1 MQPIAKIN
9 KPAQLFGLK
18 KLSQTWFIMKLSAI
32 LLFAVLS
39 MSAARGYSQ
48 KINHD
53 FKKSRIEAI
62 FKYIEK
68 ESGYSF
74 IYEKSMIKDAPPI
87 NLSLTNKNI
96 AEVLNAIADIYP
108 FEYTIRNNFV
118 VISAPKLKTFPEEKL
133 QQMEIKGVVRDS
145 SGVTLSGVSVMN
157 KQSKKGSSTTSNG
170 TFTISASK
178 GDILLFS
185 FVGFIKQEVIV
196 DSQNPLSIV
205 LQSDNN
211 ILDQIVVTALGIK
224 RSAKTLSY
232 NVQDVKSEEIIR
244 VPDASFVNSLS
255 GKVAGVTINNSASGI
270 GGSTRVVMR
279 GEKSLNPNGN
289 NNALYVL
296 DGIPLPNLFSSS
308 SVSSN
313 GVYGGKDGGDGI
325 SDINPEDIESISV
338 LTGASSAALYGGMA
352 ANGAVLVNTK
362 SGNRDRIR
370 INLSSTSSF
379 YNAFVLPEF
388 QNTYGTSAPGNFDS
402 WGAKL
407 GTPSNNNPK
416 DFFQTGTN
424 LLNSVS
430 MSTGG
435 DKSQTY
441 FSVGANN
448 ANGIIFNNKYNRYN
462 ITLRHKADLNDKIS
476 LDATAMYIQAK
487 NQNMLSQ
494 GQYLNPLVPIY
505 LFPRGADMESL
516 KVFER
521 YNPDRNFKTQ
531 FWPESYGTQQMAMQ
545 NPFWTI
551 NRDFNTVAKERY
563 ILGMELNYKP
573 IDWLSLKGRVRYDN
587 TSSQNE
593 VKNYASTIPLLAANS
608 NNGSYL
614 DLTVKN
620 KYTYA
625 DLLGTIDKTFDQVGL
640 LTTIGASILEQ
651 RMVRTGNSLGGN
663 GAALSKVPN
672 LFSSS
677 NVIPEQL
684 PGSQPDVIQT
694 QSFFAT
700 AQLDYR
706 KKIFLTLSGRNEWPS
721 QLATLEKTPSLFYPS
736 AGVSAVLSD
745 MISLPK
751 SVISYFK
758 IRGSYSEV
766 GNPPLLFMTMP
777 PYDVTISG
785 PNLNRNLPFD
795 LKPERTKSYEAGFN
809 STFFNSRL
817 QFDVTLYKANTYNQ
831 IFSFNAP
838 GGSGFQNYF
847 LNAGNVSNKGIEAL
861 LGYNGKI
868 GNVKFNTTVV
878 FTLNRNKIIELAEN
892 AINPFTG
899 SKLATKDT
907 MYMAGIGSASSAAVS
922 GGVIGDIYVNRLA
935 TDPDGYILISGGT
948 GSMVQADNT
957 NLIYAGNPSP
967 RYKMGFRNGISYN
980 NFNLN
985 FLVDWR
991 IGGRVVSATQALM
1004 DGYGTSKASA
1014 DARDNGGAIVNG
1026 YPIDAYGYYQV
1037 VGRGNGVLSQY
1048 VYSATNARLREAS
1061 ISYTLPNSLFK
1072 GVVRDL
1078 TLSVIGRN
1086 LFMFYNKAPFDP
1098 ELTASTGT
1106 YFQGID
1112 YFMPPSQRSFGFSIR
1127 AAF

>member
-1 MQPIAKIN
+1 MQPIAKTN
-9 KPAQLFGLK
+9 KSARLFGQK
-18 KLSQTWFIMKLSAI
+18 KLSPTWLIMKLSAI
-32 LLFAVLS
+32 LLFAVFS

-48 KINHD
+48 KINLD
-53 FKKSRIEAI
+53 LRKSRIETI
-62 FKYIEK
+62 FKQIEK

-74 IYEKSMIKDAPPI
+74 IYEKTMFKDAPPI
-87 NLSLTNKNI
+87 NLSLANKTI
-96 AEVLNAIADIYP
+96 EEVLEAITAVYP
-108 FEYTIRNNFV
+108 FEYTIRNKFV
-118 VISAPKLKTFPEEKL
+118 VISERKSKAPPVENL
-133 QQMEIKGVVRDS
+133 QQMMIRGSVQDS
-145 SGVTLSGVSVMN
+145 SGTNLSGVSVFN
-157 KQSKKGSSTTSNG
+157 KQTKRGSSTLENG
-170 TFTISASK
+170 TFSIEASK
-178 GDILLFS
+178 GDVLVFS
-185 FVGFIKQEVIV
+185 FVGFTKREVTVNSSEQLHI
-196 DSQNPLSIV
+196 I
-205 LQSDNN
+205 LQADNN
-211 ILDQIVVTALGIK
+211 ILDQVVVTALGIK
-224 RSAKTLSY
+224 RSAKSLSY
-232 NVQDVKSEEIIR
+232 NVQDVKAEEVMR

-255 GKVAGVTINNSASGI
+255 GKVAGVTINSSASGI

-352 ANGAVLVNTK
+352 ANGAILVNTK
-362 SGNRDRIR
+362 SGNKERLK

-379 YNAFVLPEF
+379 YNTFVLPDF
-388 QNTYGTSAPGNFDS
+388 QNTYGTSSPGSFDS
-402 WGAKL
+402 WGTKL
-407 GTPSNNNPK
+407 GTASKNNPK

-435 DKSQTY
+435 NKSQTY
-441 FSVGANN
+441 FSAGSNN
-448 ANGIIFNNKYNRYN
+448 ANGIISNNKYNRYN
-462 ITLRHKADLNDKIS
+462 ITLRHKTEITDRIS

-494 GQYLNPLVPIY
+494 GQYLNPLVPVY
-505 LFPRGADMESL
+505 LFPRGADIESF
-516 KVFER
+516 KVYER
-521 YNPDRNFKTQ
+521 YDPDRNFKTQ
-531 FWPESYGTQQMAMQ
+531 FWPDSYGTQQMAMQ

-563 ILGMELNYKP
+563 ILGLELNYKP
-573 IDWLSLKGRVRYDN
+573 LDWLSLKGRVRYDN
-587 TSSQNE
+587 TSNQNE

-625 DLLGTIDKTFDQVGL
+625 DVLSTIDKTFDQVGL
-640 LTTIGASILEQ
+640 LATVGASILEQ
-651 RMVRTGNSLGGN
+651 RSVRSGNSLGGN

-672 LFSSS
+672 LFTSS
-677 NVIPEQL
+677 NTIPEQL
-684 PGSQPDVIQT
+684 PGSQPDITQT
-694 QSFFAT
+694 QSVFAT
-700 AQLDYR
+700 AQVDYR
-706 KKIFLTLSGRNEWPS
+706 KKVFLTLSGRNEWSS
-721 QLATLEKTPSLFYPS
+721 QLATIGKAPSLFYPS
-736 AGVSAVLSD
+736 AGLSAVLSD

-751 SVISYFK
+751 AAISYLK

-777 PYDVTISG
+777 PYDVTVSG
-785 PNLNRNLPFD
+785 PNLSRNLPFD

-809 STFFNSRL
+809 SSFLNGTI

-831 IFSFNAP
+831 IFSFGAP
-838 GGSGFQNYF
+838 GGSGFQSYF

-868 GNVKFNTTVV
+868 GNVKYNSAVV
-878 FTLNRNKIIELAEN
+878 FTLNRNKIVELAEN

-899 SKLATKDT
+899 LKLGGQDT
-907 MYMAGIGSASSAAVS
+907 MYMAGVGSASSAAVS
-922 GGVIGDIYVNRLA
+922 GGVIGDIYVNKLA
-935 TDPDGYILISGGT
+935 TDPDGYILINGAT
-948 GSMVQADNT
+948 GSVVQADNR
-957 NLIYAGNPSP
+957 NLIYAGNPSA
-967 RYKMGFRNGISYN
+967 RYKIGFRNGVSYK

-985 FLVDWR
+985 FLIDWR

-1014 DARDNGGAIVNG
+1014 DARDNGGVIING
-1026 YPIDAYGYYQV
+1026 YNVDAYSYYQV
-1037 VGRGNGVLSQY
+1037 VGRGTGVLSQY

-1061 ISYTLPNSLFK
+1061 LSYTLPNSLFK
-1072 GVVRDL
+1072 GAIRDL

-1127 AAF
+1127 AGF